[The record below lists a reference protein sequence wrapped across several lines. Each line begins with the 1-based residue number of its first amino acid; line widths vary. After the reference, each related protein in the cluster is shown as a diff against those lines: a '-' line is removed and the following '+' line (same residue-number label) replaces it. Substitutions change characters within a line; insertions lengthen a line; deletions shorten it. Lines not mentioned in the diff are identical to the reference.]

1 MTSRRAGLRSDEPG
15 ASDVEV
21 GVDVALVGSAVEV
34 RGDEVRGDVVPDVA
48 VDDAADVPV
57 GCAVDDRGDWAA
69 APGATSA
76 IAIIK
81 DNEAA
86 MIRFTG
92 PHTTHP

>member
-21 GVDVALVGSAVEV
+21 VVEDVVLVGAGVDVVLVGSVVEA
-34 RGDEVRGDVVPDVA
+34 RGDVVPDAA
-48 VDDAADVPV
+48 VD
-57 GCAVDDRGDWAA
+57 GAVEDRGDWAA
-69 APGATSA
+69 APGATKA
-76 IAIIK
+76 LAIIK

>member
-1 MTSRRAGLRSDEPG
+1 MTSRRVGLRSDEPG

-21 GVDVALVGSAVEV
+21 VVEDVVLVGAGVDVVLVGSVV
-34 RGDEVRGDVVPDVA
+34 EVRGDVVSDDA
-48 VDDAADVPV
+48 VD
-57 GCAVDDRGDWAA
+57 GAVEDRGDWAA
-69 APGATSA
+69 APGATKA
-76 IAIIK
+76 LAIIK

>member
-21 GVDVALVGSAVEV
+21 VVEDVVLAGVGVDVVLVGSVVEI
-34 RGDEVRGDVVPDVA
+34 RGDVVPDDA
-48 VDDAADVPV
+48 VD
-57 GCAVDDRGDWAA
+57 AVDGAVEDRGDWAA
-69 APGATSA
+69 APGATKA
-76 IAIIK
+76 LAIIK
-81 DNEAA
+81 VKEAA

>member
-21 GVDVALVGSAVEV
+21 VVEDVVLVGAGVDVVLVGSVV
-34 RGDEVRGDVVPDVA
+34 EVRGDVVPDDA
-48 VDDAADVPV
+48 VD
-57 GCAVDDRGDWAA
+57 GAVEDRGDWAA

-76 IAIIK
+76 VAIIK

>member
-15 ASDVEV
+15 APDVVVLVEDV
-21 GVDVALVGSAVEV
+21 VLVGAGVDVVLVGPVVEA
-34 RGDEVRGDVVPDVA
+34 RGDVVPDDA
-48 VDDAADVPV
+48 VD
-57 GCAVDDRGDWAA
+57 GAVEDRGDWAA

-76 IAIIK
+76 VAIIK
-81 DNEAA
+81 DSEAA

>member
-15 ASDVEV
+15 ASYVEV
-21 GVDVALVGSAVEV
+21 VVEDVVLVGAGVDVVLVGSVV
-34 RGDEVRGDVVPDVA
+34 EVRGDVVPDNA
-48 VDDAADVPV
+48 VD
-57 GCAVDDRGDWAA
+57 GAVEGRCDWAA
-69 APGATSA
+69 APGATKA
-76 IAIIK
+76 LATIK

>member
-1 MTSRRAGLRSDEPG
+1 MPDDA
-15 ASDVEV
+15 
-21 GVDVALVGSAVEV
+21 VDGAVE
-34 RGDEVRGDVVPDVA
+34 
-48 VDDAADVPV
+48 
-57 GCAVDDRGDWAA
+57 DRGDWAA